1 MKAEN
6 YTYQVVF
13 MEDEN
18 EFLGLC
24 LEFPGLSAFA
34 ETEVE
39 AFTEI
44 RKVVQTFIDW
54 SMEENDSLPVPFG
67 VVR

>member
-1 MKAEN
+1 MNAES
-6 YTYQVVF
+6 YSYQVVF

-34 ETEVE
+34 ETEKE

-44 RKVVQTFIDW
+44 RKVVKTFIDW
-54 SMEENDSLPVPFG
+54 SKEENNPLPTPYQS
-67 VVR
+67 